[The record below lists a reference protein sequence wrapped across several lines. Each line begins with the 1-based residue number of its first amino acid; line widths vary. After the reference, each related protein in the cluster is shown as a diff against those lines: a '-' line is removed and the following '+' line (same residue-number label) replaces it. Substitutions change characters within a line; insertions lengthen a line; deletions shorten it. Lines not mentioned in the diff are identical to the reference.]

1 MDLKWKPSKHL
12 PLPAGHKCS
21 PHFAITQ
28 ANIVLWQEI
37 WGSAVIMFL
46 MNGGNQNKALN
57 QHRIHAEHISQRG
70 KPGLS
75 KDRCVYRRW
84 GKVLWR
90 KETCLWAKIRLQLLS
105 LTLAKPKQ
113 TFFFLPVIIESY
125 GHRQE
130 LLSLHFLQ
138 NVSETWN
145 LPHFPPCE
153 YFWFLNNH
161 EVFAS
166 KIEYIWWPGSTAD
179 PSQNV

>member
-90 KETCLWAKIRLQLLS
+90 KETCLWAKIRLQLLL

-113 TFFFLPVIIESY
+113 TFFFFQL
-125 GHRQE
+125 
-130 LLSLHFLQ
+130 LLSHMATGRNCYHFIFCRMFQKL
-138 NVSETWN
+138 ETSHTF
-145 LPHFPPCE
+145 PHVNTLDF
-153 YFWFLNNH
+153 
-161 EVFAS
+161 
-166 KIEYIWWPGSTAD
+166 
-179 PSQNV
+179 